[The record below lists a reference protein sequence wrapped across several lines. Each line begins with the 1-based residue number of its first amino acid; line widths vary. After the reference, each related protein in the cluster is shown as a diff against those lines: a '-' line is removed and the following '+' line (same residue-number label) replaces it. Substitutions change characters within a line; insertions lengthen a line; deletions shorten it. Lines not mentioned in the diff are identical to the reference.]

1 MRRLVAQLALGL
13 ALAGCTLG
21 PNYHRPTVSAPEVWR
36 AAQAAPDPASLADLA
51 WWELFQDDE
60 LRRLVQTATEA
71 NKDLRI
77 AVTRVDQA
85 RAQLGVTRSAQFPEI
100 NAGASVTTNRFSD
113 NVPPRGQGGP
123 TDLFSTTAA
132 LAFEIDVWGRLRRA
146 TEAARAELLASE
158 EARDAPSMALGS
170 GGAAG
175 RHQLGQL

>member
-71 NKDLRI
+71 NKELRI
-77 AVTRVDQA
+77 AVSRVDQA
-85 RAQLGVTRSAQFPEI
+85 RAQLGVTRSAQLPE
-100 NAGASVTTNRFSD
+100 RH
-113 NVPPRGQGGP
+113 P
-123 TDLFSTTAA
+123 
-132 LAFEIDVWGRLRRA
+132 
-146 TEAARAELLASE
+146 
-158 EARDAPSMALGS
+158 
-170 GGAAG
+170 GAAG
-175 RHQLGQL
+175 TGHRFPDDL

>member
-77 AVTRVDQA
+77 AVSRVDQA

-100 NAGASVTTNRFSD
+100 NADASVTTNRFSD
-113 NVPPRGQGGP
+113 NVPPRGQGGQ
-123 TDLFSTTAA
+123 TDLFSTTVD
-132 LAFEIDVWGRLRRA
+132 LEGKIDRDRKSTRLNSSHVA
-146 TEAARAELLASE
+146 ISYAVFCLKKKKKKSDIKT
-158 EARDAPSMALGS
+158 
-170 GGAAG
+170 
-175 RHQLGQL
+175 QKN